1 MIWRKLAKQ
10 VAPVKNDEFDM
21 VEVVVKGVV
30 NPKPAGDDGWN
41 EILTIK
47 EIVSVSDKPSPAD
60 IRFEETEETKE

>member
-1 MIWRKLAKQ
+1 MASKLAEQ

-30 NPKPAGDDGWN
+30 TPKSEEDDGWD

-60 IRFEETEETKE
+60 IKFEETEETKE